1 MKKKICI
8 FFLVVVVLIGAAVT
22 GGAIGKVIYQTRYFS
37 SLPEYEIPADRKT
50 VSYCPLC
57 ERVPSNGPL
66 MVNTNLGLVGEIQ
79 IFDTELRDRLTISE
93 KRDYGIMRSGGTGG
107 AHYYAFPDNCYA
119 EVSIPRQYLYQYSKD
134 AAEHFF
140 CDECIAKFELVNPVS
155 NFVLVDGYDK
165 ENMQF
170 FCLQDVEE
178 TDLSIRHYSFKFDEK
193 NEYRFDFR
201 VVSTYFDGG
210 RELDY
215 LNE

>member
-1 MKKKICI
+1 MKKKI
-8 FFLVVVVLIGAAVT
+8 FNFLIVVVVLIGAAVA
-22 GGAIGKVIYQTRYFS
+22 GNAIGKVIYQMRYFS
-37 SLPEYEIPADRKT
+37 SLPEYEIPTDTKT
-50 VSYCPLC
+50 ASYCPLC
-57 ERVPSNGPL
+57 EKVPTNGPL
-66 MVNTNLGLVGEIQ
+66 IVNTNLGLVGEIQ

-93 KRDYGIMRSGGTGG
+93 KRDYGIMRSGGAGG

-119 EVSIPRQYLYQYSKD
+119 DVSIPRQYLYQYSKD

-140 CDECIAKFELVNPVS
+140 CAECIANFELVNSVS

-170 FCLQDVEE
+170 FCLQDIEE
-178 TDLSIRHYSFKFDEK
+178 TDLDIRHYSFEFDEK

-201 VVSTYFDGG
+201 VVSNYFDGG

-215 LNE
+215 LG